1 MDVRAHFRLNDHGI
15 DAAALRH
22 ELEDAH
28 CGAVIAFDGVV
39 RDHHD
44 GRRVSELR
52 YEAYAELAVSEGRAV
67 VDEAAIKFAVRRI
80 VCEHRIGLLGIG
92 EIAVYVGVAAAH
104 REAAFA
110 ACRYVIDEIKSR
122 LPIWKHEHYAD
133 GTAEWIHPD

>member
-15 DAAALRH
+15 DAAALRR

-52 YEAYAELAVSEGRAV
+52 YEAFAELAVSEGRAV

-80 VCEHRIGLLGIG
+80 VTSLTRSSHDYRSGSTNTTRTVRRSGFIRIEFLLQHARGTHRGERECAGRHRIQP
-92 EIAVYVGVAAAH
+92 VRSTV
-104 REAAFA
+104 
-110 ACRYVIDEIKSR
+110 
-122 LPIWKHEHYAD
+122 
-133 GTAEWIHPD
+133 